1 MMITDVIR
9 TENLRKVYYRSSIG
23 KKKEIEAVSD
33 LNLVVDSGEIYG
45 FLGPN
50 GAGKSTTIK
59 ILMNLIFPTSGKAFL
74 FGSPVSNPDV
84 RARVGFLPENPY
96 FYDYLTAE
104 EFLKL
109 NADISGVPSKEAK
122 KRIEELLNFVGLAA
136 FKKTRLKKF
145 SKGMLQRIGLAQALI
160 NDPELVVLDEP
171 TSGLDPIG
179 RKMVLDLIKSLGEQG
194 KTVFFSTHILNDVES
209 VCTRVGIIIKGKLR
223 KDGEIDELL
232 KKSDKYRVTLTG
244 ISEEELA
251 NFDTALSEGKLIIDG
266 LDEEKLYELI
276 ELIKTRK
283 SAEII
288 EITRPRKTLEE
299 LFLEEV
305 EKVKREEGY
314 EAD

>member
-1 MMITDVIR
+1 MITDVIR

-23 KKKEIEAVSD
+23 KKKEIEAVTG
-33 LNLVVDSGEIYG
+33 LNLIVNQGEIYG

-59 ILMNLIFPTSGKAFL
+59 ILMNLIFPTSGNAFL
-74 FGSPVSNPDV
+74 FGNPVSYSEV

-109 NADISGVPSKEAK
+109 NADISGVSPNDAK
-122 KRIEELLNFVGLAA
+122 SRIEELLNFVGLSE
-136 FKKTRLKKF
+136 FRKTRLKKF

-179 RKMVLDLIKSLGEQG
+179 RKMVLDLIRSLGEQG

-223 KDGEIDELL
+223 KDGEIDKLL
-232 KKSDKYRVTLTG
+232 QRSNKYRITLAGVDRDTLKEFDVTPAGDKFVINDL
-244 ISEEELA
+244 
-251 NFDTALSEGKLIIDG
+251 DRDG
-266 LDEEKLYELI
+266 LYHVIDLVRTVKG
-276 ELIKTRK
+276 
-283 SAEII
+283 AEIV
-288 EITRPRKTLEE
+288 EIIRPKKTLEE

-314 EAD
+314 ETD

>member
-23 KKKEIEAVSD
+23 KKREIEAVRD
-33 LNLVVDSGEIYG
+33 LNLVVNRGEIYG

-74 FGSPVSNPDV
+74 FGSPASIPDV
-84 RARVGFLPENPY
+84 RKRVGFLPENPY

-109 NADISGVPSKEAK
+109 NADISGVPSKETK
-122 KRIEELLNFVGLAA
+122 KRIEELLNFVGLVG

-223 KDGEIDELL
+223 KDGKIDELL
-232 KKSDKYRVTLTG
+232 QKSDKYRAVLTG
-244 ISEEELA
+244 ISEKDLTDFDVVISGEKVIVDEL
-251 NFDTALSEGKLIIDG
+251 SKER
-266 LDEEKLYELI
+266 LYELM
-276 ELIKTRK
+276 ELVKTHK
-283 SAEII
+283 NAEIV

-305 EKVKREEGY
+305 EKVIRGEGY